1 MFAFAWLSLTSLGFA
16 QNMFYAYL
24 LILPKS
30 SCGPLYYHTL
40 WQFYVLPGLAA
51 LYCFRAFPSTV
62 GTWTFY
68 SSVWFCIAVVLALP
82 QLSYVR
88 LSFHVHIGILI
99 VKINVMLMIFQLLSP
114 KDPWDREIEQEA
126 QPEPKVWVGTWQL
139 VYQSQTRVFM
149 PLAIGSLILHW
160 YSSYRAFHEVE
171 PQARFST
178 YSDWQLITQQSW
190 RYKLLFIRHLAI
202 MYGAQYPGIAA
213 VGWDVIISG
222 LSSCLWAVV
231 ASISIPGM
239 LRSTMMPTTQPF
251 EINTGEDMR
260 LSPLTR
266 YEQILPILLGAE
278 HDGVIPGQQLRPPS
292 RNGTNLRPPGPGGD
306 RSVTSGLHA
315 GDTTSPG
322 SSTVGSNL
330 GGSSPGRLSTQ
341 GTSISDPSPAK
352 SKDTNTSTAQ
362 STTTGSNLAPPSSNV
377 VPRRI
382 TRAQVLAAAEAA
394 GEAGVTVAV
403 DIAEVL
409 EENRVEQDPV
419 DIEEEEYRRIAA
431 QCPLYVP
438 EHGDGWAKT
447 IGMFAVL
454 TAAGL
459 LGGLGF
465 VNAAVHGGGLSL
477 TWLW

>member
-1 MFAFAWLSLTSLGFA
+1 
-16 QNMFYAYL
+16 
-24 LILPKS
+24 
-30 SCGPLYYHTL
+30 
-40 WQFYVLPGLAA
+40 
-51 LYCFRAFPSTV
+51 
-62 GTWTFY
+62 
-68 SSVWFCIAVVLALP
+68 
-82 QLSYVR
+82 
-88 LSFHVHIGILI
+88 
-99 VKINVMLMIFQLLSP
+99 
-114 KDPWDREIEQEA
+114 
-126 QPEPKVWVGTWQL
+126 
-139 VYQSQTRVFM
+139 
-149 PLAIGSLILHW
+149 
-160 YSSYRAFHEVE
+160 
-171 PQARFST
+171 
-178 YSDWQLITQQSW
+178 
-190 RYKLLFIRHLAI
+190 

-239 LRSTMMPTTQPF
+239 LRSTIMPTTQPF
-251 EINTGEDMR
+251 ENDTGEDLR
-260 LSPLTR
+260 ISPLTR
-266 YEQILPILLGAE
+266 YEQLLPILLGAE
-278 HDGVIPGQQLRPPS
+278 HDGVIPGQQLRPLSPDDT
-292 RNGTNLRPPGPGGD
+292 RLRPPGPGGD
-306 RSVTSGLHA
+306 GSVTSGLHA
-315 GDTTSPG
+315 GGATSPG

-341 GTSISDPSPAK
+341 GTSISASSPAK
-352 SKDTNTSTAQ
+352 SEGTVASTTQ

-382 TRAQVLAAAEAA
+382 TRAQVLAAAEAE
-394 GEAGVTVAV
+394 GESGVTGAA

-409 EENRVEQDPV
+409 EENPVEQDPV

-447 IGMFAVL
+447 IGVLAVL